1 MDAVQKSL
9 RDDILLDSLAAEPEP
24 SFPLR
29 SLMVPQLRRPAV
41 ELGQRLWCSV
51 FIKETQ
57 AIARYLGPCVGGK
70 EFSPSAEDP
79 NKLLNNMRLGPGLM

>member
-1 MDAVQKSL
+1 M
-9 RDDILLDSLAAEPEP
+9 
-24 SFPLR
+24 
-29 SLMVPQLRRPAV
+29 
-41 ELGQRLWCSV
+41 

-70 EFSPSAEDP
+70 EFSPSAKDP